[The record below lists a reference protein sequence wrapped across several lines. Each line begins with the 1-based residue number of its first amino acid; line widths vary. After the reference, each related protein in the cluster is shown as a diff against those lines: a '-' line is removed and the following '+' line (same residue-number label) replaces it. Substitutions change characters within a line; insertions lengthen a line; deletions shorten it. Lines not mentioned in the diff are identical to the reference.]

1 MLELDNLIRPSC
13 NANLDAELTSRV
25 RVLVRNLMVVEVVL
39 VALDDALVEEPPG
52 RDVLSH
58 VY

>member
-1 MLELDNLIRPSC
+1 
-13 NANLDAELTSRV
+13 LTSRV